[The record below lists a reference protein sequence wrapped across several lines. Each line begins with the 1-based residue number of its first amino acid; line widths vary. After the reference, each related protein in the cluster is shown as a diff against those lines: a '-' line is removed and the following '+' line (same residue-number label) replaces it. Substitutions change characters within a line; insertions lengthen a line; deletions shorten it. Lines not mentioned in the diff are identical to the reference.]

1 MNRFHSRLWLPV
13 IQLTLAI
20 VLSIVGRTQTQ
31 QRTSGNI
38 MIWDYI
44 APAEVLLHSINY
56 PAALIAGLA
65 TGHRTFQIGIEYSIR
80 IYLAYLLFI
89 LILWYVIGVCID
101 KSWLRTEEKGSILG
115 WVCLFALL
123 AGVSLL
129 GAFGVLKGPYGWLLV
144 ASAFLWSGLFLT
156 VFTTL
161 CVTWRCQHRSAV

>member
-1 MNRFHSRLWLPV
+1 MNRFRWRLWLPIV
-13 IQLTLAI
+13 HLALAI
-20 VLSIVGRTQTQ
+20 ALSLVGRTQTQ

-65 TGHRTFQIGIEYSIR
+65 TGHRTFQIGIEYSISV
-80 IYLAYLLFI
+80 YLAYLLSI
-89 LILWYVIGVCID
+89 LILWYVIGAYIE
-101 KSWLRTEEKGSILG
+101 KSLLRTEDRGGIPG

-129 GAFGVLKGPYGWLLV
+129 GAFGMLKGPYGWLLV
-144 ASAFLWSGLFLT
+144 ASAFLWSGLFLAI
-156 VFTTL
+156 FTTL
-161 CVTWRCQHRSAV
+161 CVTWRRQRRSAV